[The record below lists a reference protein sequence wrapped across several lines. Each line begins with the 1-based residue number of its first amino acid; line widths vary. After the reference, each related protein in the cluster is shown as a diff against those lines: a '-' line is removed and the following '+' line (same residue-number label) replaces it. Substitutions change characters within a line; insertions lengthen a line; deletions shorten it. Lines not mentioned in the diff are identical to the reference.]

1 MADARTS
8 RRCHVMRGLRI
19 ARGITLAVLAVA
31 PLHAAAAPTGDA
43 SSRPRG
49 DHAALQRIVEDLA
62 PIVEKAAGA
71 RFDELPEV
79 VVADSDLL
87 AQVVYEEQ
95 VYLLGALTDQ
105 STSQSEE
112 VARATADG
120 VAHLFAGKYGFLDKR
135 LYLSLDSIATAL
147 AERGADPR
155 LAMPVVK
162 IVLAHELTHALQDQR
177 ADLDTLVTTAPNGD
191 AIMAANCLVEGH
203 AVWVHEQVG
212 AELGLHGAMD
222 VMSDLLGYRSPGIP
236 SDPAAFT
243 TAYVYGLG
251 RDFTAWHTAAGGT
264 DRMWEVLLD
273 PPEETAMI
281 VHPERY
287 GQASTTQAPGIRRA
301 LRRSRRRLGASRWS
315 GGVQPLGDFDLRE
328 QLVLSGH
335 AASADR
341 VESAWRMRAND
352 RPMHGIEVQVL
363 RFAEA
368 RTASRYVHA
377 MGRQAAYQAATV
389 TIDPNVQAWTGVF
402 DAVPADRSAR
412 ERVVLELP
420 GTREELSTVWLAQGP
435 DVVQV
440 ISVNTA
446 PTDRR
451 LARALRPVL
460 RSLRRTADQTP
471 PSVAHNP

>member
-1 MADARTS
+1 MTTARTNRTRS
-8 RRCHVMRGLRI
+8 LLR
-19 ARGITLAVLAVA
+19 ALSASLPAVLGGLATLW
-31 PLHAAAAPTGDA
+31 PAAAALA
-43 SSRPRG
+43 APRG
-49 DHAALQRIVEDLA
+49 SPDHAALERIVEELV
-62 PIVEKAAGA
+62 PVVEEVAGA
-71 RFDELPEV
+71 RFDEIPEV
-79 VVADSDLL
+79 VVADPEMLGR
-87 AQVVYEEQ
+87 VVYEEQ
-95 VYLLGALTDQ
+95 LHLLGALTDQ
-105 STSQSEE
+105 DVGQTEE
-112 VARATADG
+112 VAQSTAND

-147 AERGADPR
+147 ADRGADPR

-177 ADLDTLVTTAPNGD
+177 ADLDALVTNAPTGD

-212 AELGLHGAMD
+212 AELGLDGALA
-222 VMSDLLGYRSPGIP
+222 VMSDLLGYRSAGVPTDP
-236 SDPAAFT
+236 SAFT

-251 RDFTAWHTAAGGT
+251 RDFTAWHTTSGGT
-264 DRMWEVLLD
+264 DHIWDVLHA
-273 PPEETAMI
+273 PPTETAMI

-287 GQASTTQAPGIRRA
+287 GEPAEKATPGLRRA
-301 LRRSRRRLGASRWS
+301 LRRARRRLGARRWP
-315 GGVQPLGDFDLRE
+315 GGIQPLGDYDLRE
-328 QLVLSGH
+328 QLVLTGH

-341 VESAWRMRAND
+341 VESAWRMRANE
-352 RPMHGIEVQVL
+352 RPMQGIEVQVL
-363 RFAEA
+363 RFAEP

-389 TIDPNVQAWTGVF
+389 TIDPNVSAWTGVF

-412 ERVVLELP
+412 EQVVLKLP
-420 GTREELSTVWLAQGP
+420 GTREELGTVWLAQGA

-440 ISVNTA
+440 ISVNVS

-460 RSLRRTADQTP
+460 RTLERTAPAEPVRIAT
-471 PSVAHNP
+471 AE

>member
-1 MADARTS
+1 MADVRTS
-8 RRCHVMRGLRI
+8 RAGHVKRGMRNACGFAL
-19 ARGITLAVLAVA
+19 AMLAVG
-31 PLHAAAAPTGDA
+31 PLHAAAATEAEA
-43 SSRPRG
+43 SLRPRA
-49 DHAALQRIVEDLA
+49 DHTALQRIVEDLA
-62 PIVEKAAGA
+62 PYVEEAAGA

-79 VVADSDLL
+79 VIADSELL

-105 STSQSEE
+105 SSTQAEE

-120 VAHLFAGKYGFLDKR
+120 AAHLFAGKYGFLEKR
-135 LYLSLDSIATAL
+135 LYLSLDSIAAAL
-147 AERGADPR
+147 ADRGADPR

-177 ADLDTLVTTAPNGD
+177 ADLDALVTTAPNGD

-212 AELGLHGAMD
+212 ATLGLHGAMD
-222 VMSDLLGYRSPGIP
+222 VMSDLLGYRSPSVP
-236 SDPAAFT
+236 TDSAAFT

-251 RDFTAWHTAAGGT
+251 RDFTAWHTADGGT

-281 VHPERY
+281 VHPDRY
-287 GQASTTQAPGIRRA
+287 GQASATQAPGIRRA
-301 LRRSRRRLGASRWS
+301 LRRARRRLGAARWS

-352 RPMHGIEVQVL
+352 RPMHGIEVQIL

-377 MGRQAAYQAATV
+377 MGRQAAYQAAAI
-389 TIDPNVQAWTGVF
+389 TIDPNVQASTGVF

-412 ERVVLELP
+412 ERVVLHLP
-420 GTREELSTVWLAQGP
+420 GTREELATVWLAQGP

-440 ISVNTA
+440 IAVNTA
-446 PTDRR
+446 PTDRQ

-460 RSLRRTADQTP
+460 RSLRRTADLAPTT
-471 PSVAHNP
+471 VTHNR

>member
-1 MADARTS
+1 MARLQPTAALCDLAACARS
-8 RRCHVMRGLRI
+8 GFVS
-19 ARGITLAVLAVA
+19 VLA
-31 PLHAAAAPTGDA
+31 LLAAPAVAADA
-43 SSRPRG
+43 SSHGVPA
-49 DHAALQRIVEDLA
+49 DQAALQRIVAELA
-62 PIVEKAAGA
+62 PVVEEAAGA
-71 RFDELPEV
+71 RFDVLPEV
-79 VVADSDLL
+79 VVADPQML
-87 AQVVYEEQ
+87 AQVIYEEQ
-95 VYLLGALTDQ
+95 LHLLGALTEQ
-105 STSQSEE
+105 SHSDAEQ
-112 VARATADG
+112 VAQATADD

-135 LYLSLDSIATAL
+135 LYLSLDSIAGAL
-147 AERGADPR
+147 ADRGADPR
-155 LAMPVVK
+155 LAVPVVK
-162 IVLAHELTHALQDQR
+162 IVLAHELAHALQDQR
-177 ADLDTLVTTAPNGD
+177 ADLDVLVTSAATGD

-212 AELGLHGAMD
+212 AALELDGALA
-222 VMSDLLGYRSPGIP
+222 VMSDLLGYRTAGIP
-236 SDPAAFT
+236 TDPEAFT

-264 DRMWEVLLD
+264 DHMWEVLRA
-273 PPEETAMI
+273 PPVETAMI

-287 GQASTTQAPGIRRA
+287 GHPSTDDTPGLRRA
-301 LRRSRRRLGASRWS
+301 LLRSQRRLGARRWS
-315 GGVQPLGDFDLRE
+315 GSVQPLGDYDLRE

-363 RFAEA
+363 RFAEP

-377 MGRQAAYQAATV
+377 MGRHAAYQAATV
-389 TIDPNVQAWTGVF
+389 AIDPNVQAWTGVF

-412 ERVVLELP
+412 ERVVLDLP
-420 GTREELSTVWLAQGP
+420 GSHEELGTVWLAQGP

-446 PTDRR
+446 HSDRR

-460 RSLRRTADQTP
+460 RALKRSAPDSPIAVAATP
-471 PSVAHNP
+471 